1 MGAFTDIVKG
11 IWNCLGEM
19 GEEQAKQ
26 TPEYVRALN
35 KGLLMNYENLCDA
48 IQNADDKNEEYGY
61 AEALK
66 RRYIY
71 NMGKDKE
78 MMEYIYNQVG
88 HFGTVR
94 QVARREI
101 ELYEKIRLE

>member
-35 KGLLMNYENLCDA
+35 KGMLMDYESLCDA
-48 IQNADDKNEEYGY
+48 IENAADNDNKYEEYGY

-71 NMGKDKE
+71 NMAKDKE
-78 MMEYIYNQVG
+78 MMEYI
-88 HFGTVR
+88 
-94 QVARREI
+94 
-101 ELYEKIRLE
+101 